1 MSEQQVEYETN
12 YVEKATYNVN
22 QEPIVLSKPTL
33 DLFLRQNNPGDL
45 IALYTFYYYTAKWQ
59 RTNQPRCTEKYVMK
73 GLKWGRDKLRKT
85 KKQLKDFG
93 LIEDLA
99 AKDEKTGRVKSHY
112 IAVSFIWTKEKVDQI
127 HTTENPTGGLSH
139 PMDNQPTNALS
150 SNKGN
155 ALSSNNRNKDTIVS
169 SAPDQ
174 EQLVQPTKSFSP
186 QTEQIINW
194 WNTLLKATKHTRSD
208 TKVYQRSAMY
218 LDRLLN
224 GTPILQIKSGKP
236 TKNLLHFAEKFN
248 LSEDLVQK
256 KFSERQI
263 KDIIQKIH
271 DDNLDSHKKHSLES
285 VLWNSFAGKAGGF
298 SHFLHK
304 AAQLNVPEKYI
315 DLSKKLAEIAEV
327 NLPEH
332 TLLDWAK
339 DLQDYLSENGGSVE
353 QVRNIL
359 NWYTYYIEN
368 KYTPKARDMEEF
380 IYKLPRIDAAMQRS
394 EDKEQKPSNWYR
406 EKKENR
412 TRYSF

>member
-1 MSEQQVEYETN
+1 MSIIKKNLTSRFFQAPTDAITDIELSHGACRVYCYLISRPDNWKVNNKDIKEKLGIRSNDTVAEYFKNLLSAGWITR
-12 YVEKATYNVN
+12 EKAKNAKSQLTGGYN
-22 QEPIVLSKPTL
+22 
-33 DLFLRQNNPGDL
+33 
-45 IALYTFYYYTAKWQ
+45 YTIY
-59 RTNQPRCTEKYVMK
+59 
-73 GLKWGRDKLRKT
+73 
-85 KKQLKDFG
+85 
-93 LIEDLA
+93 
-99 AKDEKTGRVKSHY
+99 DEKQIIPDSEKS
-112 IAVSFIWTKEKVDQI
+112 QI
-127 HTTENPTGGLSH
+127 RKNPKSGKS
-139 PMDNQPTNALS
+139 TNHINIE
-150 SNKGN
+150 SNTN
-155 ALSSNNRNKDTIVS
+155 TDSNNYNKDTYVS
-169 SAPDQ
+169 SAPGQ

-186 QTEQIINW
+186 QTEQIIKW
-194 WNTLLKATKHTRSD
+194 WNTLFKATKHTRSD

-248 LSEDLVQK
+248 LSEDLIQK
-256 KFSERQI
+256 KLSKKQI
-263 KDIIQKIH
+263 KDIIQKVH

-368 KYTPKARDMEEF
+368 KYTPKARDMQEF

-412 TRYSF
+412 TKYSF